1 MEPNVFPSCLNPRGR
16 ALTLPSAWLPRPALG
31 EAAPGEAA
39 PGACDLLSHCALMT
53 LPTGRSGYR
62 KARPL
67 RFVSNQRKWRP
78 KVSSLAKATPS
89 AGGRPVPVLGTS
101 GARWFW
107 VTGRPWWAGAPAG
120 WGAGSPVAPLL
131 LIRRLRMYSAF
142 RSFPEKKPAKAT
154 RSALGPSSGQR
165 RLLRGHRGPSWGRL
179 GKINSCIVCDR
190 ERKGRRHGP
199 RGEGGPR
206 GRLRSTG
213 VQGPR
218 RLLLSLLLTL
228 APTARGA
235 GLPACL
241 SVRGAQSP
249 APCPS
254 PGSL

>member
-1 MEPNVFPSCLNPRGR
+1 MG
-16 ALTLPSAWLPRPALG
+16 
-31 EAAPGEAA
+31 
-39 PGACDLLSHCALMT
+39 
-53 LPTGRSGYR
+53 TGRLGR
-62 KARPL
+62 CVLFLIRENGDL
-67 RFVSNQRKWRP
+67 RSAAWP
-78 KVSSLAKATPS
+78 KPRHPPVAGLSPS
-89 AGGRPVPVLGTS
+89 WGRPVPGGS
-101 GARWFW
+101 
-107 VTGRPWWAGAPAG
+107 GRPWWAGAPAG

-206 GRLRSTG
+206 GRLQSTG

-249 APCPS
+249 ALCPS